1 MSVDRAGAL
10 LRLNVALMMREPG
23 PALSRLVM
31 PLVLITLTRPLYA
44 RALGGAAG
52 TTQATAGMLV
62 MFSLLGMSVV
72 GSAIMAERFWST
84 ADRLRASPARRWEL
98 LAGKALPVLVLLL
111 AQQALIIGYGR
122 LTFGLD
128 IAAPMLVA
136 GTVLVWGVTLLCIGA
151 AIGIFAR
158 SGGALSAM
166 VDIGSLALTGLGGAF
181 IPYAMLPAWAQA
193 VAPVSPGYWA
203 MRSLTGALDGSTG
216 RTLTAWAVL
225 LGVAAIAAA
234 LAGRRLATGWGRGL
248 PG

>member
-10 LRLNVALMMREPG
+10 LRLNASLMLREPG

-44 RALGGAAG
+44 RALGGPAG

-72 GSAIMAERFWST
+72 GGAILVERFWST

-98 LAGKALPVLVLLL
+98 LAGKAVPVLVLLL
-111 AQQALIIGYGR
+111 AQQALILGYGR
-122 LTFGLD
+122 MTFGLR
-128 IAAPMLVA
+128 IASPLLLA
-136 GTVLVWGVTLLCIGA
+136 GTVTVWAVTLLCIGA
-151 AIGIFAR
+151 ALGIFAR

-166 VDIGSLALTGLGGAF
+166 VDIGSLGLTGLGGAF
-181 IPYAMLPAWAQA
+181 IPYSMLPAWARTI
-193 VAPVSPGYWA
+193 APASPGYWA
-203 MRSLTGALDGSTG
+203 MRSLTAALDGSAARAMTG
-216 RTLTAWAVL
+216 WAVL
-225 LGVAAIAAA
+225 LGVAALAAA
-234 LAGRRLATGWGRGL
+234 LAGRRLAAGWGRGL